1 MQAWLY
7 RWLPIIFGCH
17 CRSDRSFFYRG
28 KQFPICARCTGELIG
43 ILCALPCFVLFSVPS
58 WKTCLF
64 LMLPLLL
71 DGCAQ
76 KLTSYQSGNL
86 RRLVT
91 GVLFGYA
98 LVGLVSITTIFA
110 AQAGFEFGKKSK
122 IKTSHSGRFYFYNVI
137 NAVSFLARTR
147 CPFR

>member
-43 ILCALPCFVLFSVPS
+43 ILCALPYFVLFSVPD

-71 DGCAQ
+71 DGFAQ

-91 GVLFGYA
+91 GILFGYA

-110 AQAGFEFGKKSK
+110 AQAGFEFGKNLK
-122 IKTSHSGRFYFYNVI
+122 
-137 NAVSFLARTR
+137 
-147 CPFR
+147 

>member
-71 DGCAQ
+71 DGFAQ

-86 RRLVT
+86 RLLVP
-91 GVLFGYA
+91 VFLFVYDF
-98 LVGLVSITTIFA
+98 VVLVSI
-110 AQAGFEFGKKSK
+110 
-122 IKTSHSGRFYFYNVI
+122 KT
-137 NAVSFLARTR
+137 FLAAPQVFFFEKKQKKQRPIR
-147 CPFR
+147 DVFIFISILYRNRE

>member
-58 WKTCLF
+58 WKACFL

-71 DGCAQ
+71 DGFAQ

-110 AQAGFEFGKKSK
+110 AQAGFEFGKNLK
-122 IKTSHSGRFYFYNVI
+122 
-137 NAVSFLARTR
+137 
-147 CPFR
+147 